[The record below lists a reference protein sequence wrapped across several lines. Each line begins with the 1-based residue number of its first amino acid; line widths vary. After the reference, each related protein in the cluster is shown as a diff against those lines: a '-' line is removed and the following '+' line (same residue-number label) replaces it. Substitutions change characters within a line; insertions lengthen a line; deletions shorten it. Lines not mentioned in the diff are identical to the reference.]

1 MENFESVHISEE
13 ILMMWNSAYNNYQ
26 NQYNKIMRKAIERSG
41 LIDLSLYLF
50 RNQNDTISN
59 EELSQRITSIIG
71 KNLFS
76 FLSHEEAETLT
87 LSIQN
92 LSNVLSSLI
101 NAIPQVH
108 SLYGILEN
116 TNQKPDS
123 MMLSMM
129 SYHSMMKT
137 VFQAIDVYAK
147 IHADSLEIDILT
159 NAEKYLTS
167 GVCDYLRKAKN
178 FAMGCALGDW
188 NFVVQAANMFVFNS
202 LGHKAGKKINYL
214 LHEMIPAADLS
225 YKLHA
230 HRCPPVFPSYML
242 HGVPISFQNSILKP
256 RFELA
261 KGLKGFVGF
270 DERFNCYVLSLRGT
284 NNAYNVLTDIHQAL
298 FGADITYLM
307 SVGILGNLVAQHKEA
322 NICVVG
328 HSLGGGLAQYAT
340 LAIDSPNIN
349 TCCYNSAGLSKQS
362 IAQLKNQQLNN
373 SVIEHLHI
381 ENDIVFKIGNQL
393 GSYFSIPAGCNP
405 KEAHKMSTV
414 RKQTWNF
421 VEIWIR

>member
-13 ILMMWNSAYNNYQ
+13 ILMMLNSAYSNYQ
-26 NQYNKIMRKAIERSG
+26 NQYNKIMRKVIERSG
-41 LIDLSLYLF
+41 LIDLSIYLF
-50 RNQNDTISN
+50 RGQGKTIND
-59 EELSQRITSIIG
+59 EELAQRISSILEM
-71 KNLFS
+71 NLFS
-76 FLSHEEAETLT
+76 FVSQGESETLT
-87 LSIQN
+87 SSIQN
-92 LSNVLSSLI
+92 LTNVLSSLI
-101 NAIPQVH
+101 NVIPQIH
-108 SLYGILEN
+108 PLYGILEN

-129 SYHSMMKT
+129 SFHSMMKT

-147 IHADSLEIDILT
+147 VHADSIEIDILT

-167 GVCDYLRKAKN
+167 GVRDYLRKAKN
-178 FAMGCALGDW
+178 FAMGCALGDL
-188 NFVVQAANMFVFNS
+188 NFAIQAANLFVFNS
-202 LGHKAGKKINYL
+202 LGHKSGKKGICPLY
-214 LHEMIPAADLS
+214 EMIPAADLS

-230 HRCPPVFPSYML
+230 HRCPPDIPSYML
-242 HGVPISFQNSILKP
+242 QGVPISFQNSILKP

-270 DERFNCYVLSLRGT
+270 DERYNCYVLSFRGT

-307 SVGILGNLVAQHKEA
+307 SVGILGKLVEQQQKA

-340 LAIDSPNIN
+340 LAIDSPKIN

-362 IAQLKNQQLNN
+362 IAQLKNQQFNN

-405 KEAHKMSTV
+405 KEAHKMLTI
-414 RKQTWNF
+414 RKQTGNHE
-421 VEIWIR
+421 EIWIR

>member
-13 ILMMWNSAYNNYQ
+13 ILMMLNSAYSNYQ
-26 NQYNKIMRKAIERSG
+26 NQYNKIMRTVIERSG

-50 RNQNDTISN
+50 RSQGKTIND
-59 EELSQRITSIIG
+59 EELAQRISSILEMNI
-71 KNLFS
+71 FS
-76 FLSHEEAETLT
+76 FVSQGESETLT
-87 LSIQN
+87 SSIQN
-92 LSNVLSSLI
+92 LTNVLSSLI
-101 NAIPQVH
+101 NAIPQIH
-108 SLYGILEN
+108 PLYSILEN

-129 SYHSMMKT
+129 SFHSMMKT
-137 VFQAIDVYAK
+137 VFQAIDIYAK
-147 IHADSLEIDILT
+147 VHADSIEIDILT

-167 GVCDYLRKAKN
+167 GVRDYLRKAKN
-178 FAMGCALGDW
+178 FAMGCVLGDW
-188 NFVVQAANMFVFNS
+188 NFAVQAANLFVFNS
-202 LGHKAGKKINYL
+202 LGHKSGKKRICPLY
-214 LHEMIPAADLS
+214 EMIPAADLS

-230 HRCPPVFPSYML
+230 HRCPPDIPSYML
-242 HGVPISFQNSILKP
+242 QCVPISFQNSILKP
-256 RFELA
+256 RFELG

-270 DERFNCYVLSLRGT
+270 DERYNCYVLSFQGT
-284 NNAYNVLTDIHQAL
+284 NNAYNVLTDFHQAL

-307 SVGILGNLVAQHKEA
+307 SVGILGKLVEQHQKA

-349 TCCYNSAGLSKQS
+349 TCCYNSAGLSDQS
-362 IAQLKNQQLNN
+362 IAQLKNQRLNN

-414 RKQTWNF
+414 RKQTGNF
-421 VEIWIR
+421 EEIWIR